1 MNDGFISISMKII
14 YALFAVL
21 FAAFNARAATL
32 PPAVLDALQQAHIP
46 LDSIG
51 LEVREVDGM
60 TRRAQ
65 ASGAGIPS
73 QRLLPQSA
81 GSASNVSEA
90 HTRKPL
96 ISINAMQPMNPAST
110 MKLLTTYAALDIL
123 GPAYTWKTEA
133 YLDGA
138 LKDGVLQGNLI
149 LKGYGDPKFTIEQF
163 WLWLGELRARGLRE
177 IRGDLVLDR
186 SFFELPAHDPAA
198 FDNDPVRAYNVGPD
212 ALLLNFNTL
221 HLRYL
226 PDGNTLR
233 IISEPPLEGIKLDNQ
248 LTPQTATHP
257 SKWDCDKWDDAIH
270 VQPDG
275 DSIILQGGYSSECGE
290 REQNLS
296 VMPHA
301 RYMEAVFRALWQ
313 ELGGTLRGKLRE
325 DTVSSNAQ
333 LFATHLSDPLSTVI
347 RDINK
352 FSNNVMAR
360 QLFLTLGAATA
371 IPSPLAR
378 LPQDRP
384 QGERPAAHSLPV
396 KISGEWSM
404 FTNLARSTQAMR
416 DWLQK
421 QQLNFPELVLENGA
435 GLSRTERIS
444 PHNMASLLQS
454 AANHPF
460 SAELQ
465 ASLPI
470 LGVDGSVKKRLK
482 ESSAASHAHLK
493 TGTLEGVKTIAGYVR
508 SKNGKEWIVVFFI
521 NHANAKHGQDAQDAL
536 IEWVQGQ

>member
-1 MNDGFISISMKII
+1 MKMQRKFFTTLFV
-14 YALFAVL
+14 ALCLVTS
-21 FAAFNARAATL
+21 ARAASL
-32 PPAVLDALQQAHIP
+32 PPAVRDALQQAHIP
-46 LDSIG
+46 LDGVGI
-51 LEVREVDGM
+51 EVREVNA
-60 TRRAQ
+60 RR
-65 ASGAGIPS
+65 
-73 QRLLPQSA
+73 
-81 GSASNVSEA
+81 
-90 HTRKPL
+90 PL
-96 ISINAMQPMNPAST
+96 ISINATRAMNPAST

-133 YLDGA
+133 YLDGE

-163 WLWLGELRARGLRE
+163 WLWLSELRARGLRE
-177 IRGDLVLDR
+177 ISGDLVLDR
-186 SFFELPAHDPAA
+186 SFFDLSAHDPAA

-221 HLRYL
+221 RLRYL
-226 PDGNTLR
+226 PDGNTLK

-248 LTPQTATHP
+248 LTPQTAQHP
-257 SKWDCDKWDDAIH
+257 SQRGCDKWDDTIR

-275 DSIILQGGYSSECGE
+275 DSVILQGGYPGECGE

-296 VMPHA
+296 LLPHT
-301 RYMEAVFRALWQ
+301 RFVEAVFRAVWQ
-313 ELGGTLRGKLRE
+313 EVGGTLRGKLRE
-325 DTVSSNAQ
+325 GAVSSSAQ

-360 QLFLTLGAATA
+360 QLFLTLGAATS
-371 IPSPLAR
+371 IPSPIAG

-384 QGERPAAHSLPV
+384 QGERLMKPLANRLDWQTTPIKSLVMAEPTSRV
-396 KISGEWSM
+396 KDWGEGAT
-404 FTNLARSTQAMR
+404 FTNLARSTQAVY

-421 QQLNFPELVLENGA
+421 QQLDFPELVLENGA

-444 PHNMASLLQS
+444 PHSMALLLQR
-454 AANHPF
+454 AANHPL

-470 LGVDGSVKKRLK
+470 VGVDGSMKKRLK
-482 ESSAASHAHLK
+482 ESAAANHAHLK
-493 TGTLEGVKTIAGYVR
+493 TGTLDGVKTIAGYVR
-508 SKNGKEWIVVFFI
+508 SKNGKEWTVVFFI
-521 NHANAKHGQDAQDAL
+521 NHPNAKHGQAAQDAL
-536 IEWVQGQ
+536 IEWVQKR